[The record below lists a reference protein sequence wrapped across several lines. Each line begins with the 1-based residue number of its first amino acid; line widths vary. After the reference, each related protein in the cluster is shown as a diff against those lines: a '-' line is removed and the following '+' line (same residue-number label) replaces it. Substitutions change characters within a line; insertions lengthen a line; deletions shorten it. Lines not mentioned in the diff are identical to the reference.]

1 MPQVRCVFS
10 GLRISGG
17 GTGTFLV
24 LCTGK
29 GPTKWDIR
37 AGQGGRSRPGQLRS
51 VRKETLT
58 PGRGREQES
67 LNGCIAVNLKKTK
80 TKLHT
85 LTHQ

>member
-1 MPQVRCVFS
+1 V
-10 GLRISGG
+10 G

-67 LNGCIAVNLKKTK
+67 LNVCIDVNLKKTK

>member
-1 MPQVRCVFS
+1 M
-10 GLRISGG
+10 G

-58 PGRGREQES
+58 PEEGGNRS
-67 LNGCIAVNLKKTK
+67 PSMYVLL
-80 TKLHT
+80 
-85 LTHQ
+85 